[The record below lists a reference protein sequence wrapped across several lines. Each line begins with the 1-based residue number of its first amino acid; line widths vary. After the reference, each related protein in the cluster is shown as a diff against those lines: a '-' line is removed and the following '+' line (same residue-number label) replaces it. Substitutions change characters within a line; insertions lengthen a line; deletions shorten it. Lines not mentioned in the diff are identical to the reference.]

1 MVRHSAFVC
10 VLLFSVNCASVKGAA
25 KGKEYAAAPGSSGPL
40 AALETRVEG
49 AITGARSGFKLL
61 EVNEEA
67 LRWRLALI
75 DSARH
80 SLDVMTFLWWGD
92 ESGDLLLKR
101 VIDAADRGV
110 KVRLIVDD
118 MTTIDDGKKLRLRDI
133 SNAAID
139 AHPNI
144 ELRVFNPFE
153 NREAVG
159 RVVEILGDFNRLNQ
173 RMHNKAVIADNRA
186 AIVGGR
192 NLGNEYFGLSEA
204 FNFRDVDVLGVGP
217 VARQVSGVFDRYWNS
232 PWVVTQKNIE
242 QSGTKET
249 FARERAVLLAKLAA
263 APSLERFPTHVQDW
277 TLALAAL
284 EKELFAG
291 TSTVVTDTPEEGS
304 VTHHMPNAIRAL
316 FAEADEEILV
326 TNAYVIPDEL
336 VFKRTAQEVKRG
348 VRFAMLTNSLAS
360 TDAAGVHAHYTEW
373 RPRLVAGGVELYEL
387 RSDAPVRGLVAD
399 TPPVKSGFVGLHAK
413 AIVVDRKKVLIGSMN
428 LDPRSWSQN
437 TEMGLVIACPPL
449 AQQLAKAIDRDMLPS
464 NSWRIDVDAKG
475 KVTWVSGD
483 DVRHEA
489 PARDDLQRLEESLHL
504 LLPAD
509 LY

>member
-1 MVRHSAFVC
+1 MLVRA
-10 VLLFSVNCASVKGAA
+10 LLFIVILSSLGCASLRGALG
-25 KGKEYAAAPGSSGPL
+25 GKELAAAPGRTGPL
-40 AALETRVEG
+40 ATLEAKLQG
-49 AITGARSGFKLL
+49 SLAKNQSGFKLL
-61 EVNEEA
+61 EVNEDA

-101 VIDAADRGV
+101 IIDAADRGV

-118 MTTIDDGKKLRLRDI
+118 MTTIDDGKELRLRDL
-133 SNAAID
+133 SNAAVD

-144 ELRVFNPFE
+144 ELRVFNPFS

-159 RVVEILGDFNRLNQ
+159 RAVEYLGDFTRLNQ

-192 NLGNEYFGLSEA
+192 NLGNEYFGLSSA

-217 VARQVSGVFDRYWNS
+217 AARQVSGVFDRYWNS
-232 PWVVTQKNIE
+232 QWVVTQKHIE
-242 QSGTKET
+242 GSGTKET
-249 FARERAVLLAKLAA
+249 FAREHAVLLQKLAA
-263 APSLERFPTHVQDW
+263 ATTLERFPVPVQDW
-277 TLALAAL
+277 SAAL
-284 EKELFAG
+284 GALELFPG
-291 TSTVVTDTPEEGS
+291 TSTVVTDTPEEDS
-304 VTHHMPNAIRAL
+304 LTHHMPNTIRAL

-336 VFKRTAQEVKRG
+336 VFKRTAEEVKRG

-360 TDAAGVHAHYTEW
+360 TDAAGVHAHYTDW
-373 RPRLVAGGVELYEL
+373 RPRLVTGGVELYEL

-399 TPPVKSGFVGLHAK
+399 TPPVKSGFLGLHAK

-437 TEMGLVIACPPL
+437 TEMGLVIECPPL
-449 AQQLAKAIDRDMLPS
+449 AQQLAKAIDRDMLPA
-464 NSWRIDVDAKG
+464 NAWRIAVDAAG

-483 DVRHEA
+483 EVREEA